1 MEKKATFL
9 MFKNNNHIVF
19 DIQHLSVED
28 KRKEIMKYNPLHY
41 IFGYYLVF
49 KPWLPYLEQNEDI

>member
-1 MEKKATFL
+1 

-28 KRKEIMKYNPLHY
+28 KRKEIMKHNPLHY
-41 IFGYYLVF
+41 IFGYSLVF